1 MQPRVKR
8 LSGFMIV
15 VGIAG
20 ILTGIG
26 CARMSDDM
34 SSTKAKMAEAGRAA
48 ATTLSGTQE
57 VPPVNTQGTATSS
70 IVVSGDKNSSGSIEV
85 NGFNSTAAH
94 VHEGALGQN
103 GPVIIPLVKSGP
115 NTWTIPTST
124 ILSSQQFDAYQRGN
138 LYVNVHS
145 AANPTGEVRA
155 QLKP

>member
-1 MQPRVKR
+1 ISSTDSRDARHQKCLAGRSDSKHPRRTTGGTSMQPRGKR

-57 VPPVNTQGTATSS
+57 APPVNTQGTATSS
-70 IVVSGDKNSSGSIEV
+70 IVVSGDKNISGSIEV
-85 NGFNSTAAH
+85 NG
-94 VHEGALGQN
+94 
-103 GPVIIPLVKSGP
+103 
-115 NTWTIPTST
+115 
-124 ILSSQQFDAYQRGN
+124 
-138 LYVNVHS
+138 
-145 AANPTGEVRA
+145 
-155 QLKP
+155 